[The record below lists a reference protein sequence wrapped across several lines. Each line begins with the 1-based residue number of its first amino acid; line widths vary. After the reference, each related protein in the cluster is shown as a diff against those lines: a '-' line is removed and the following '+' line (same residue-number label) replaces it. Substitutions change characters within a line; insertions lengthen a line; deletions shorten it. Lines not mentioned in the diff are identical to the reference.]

1 MSLPY
6 DVARCAGV
14 GEDGDWRDG
23 CSDCQR
29 RTDRPDALV
38 SMMPPP
44 ELIVFECAFR
54 IEPECATCNDQGR
67 VKVGWHPV
75 AGSTYKIRVDDA
87 PCPECQPPR

>member
-44 ELIVFECAFR
+44 ALIVFECALNLPTAEAGGFR
-54 IEPECATCNDQGR
+54 ELSRNMA
-67 VKVGWHPV
+67 
-75 AGSTYKIRVDDA
+75 
-87 PCPECQPPR
+87 